1 MRARIGLNTGLA
13 TVGNMGAKHQVG
25 YTVIGD
31 EVNLASRLEGVN
43 KEFGTEIIVSEATRI
58 PAGDRIDVRE
68 LALIKV
74 KGKKV
79 PVKIFELIGLKGEAP
94 PERLERARQFEAAFA
109 EFRARRFNKAWELF
123 LSLSQKGDRPSEVYV
138 SLCERYMSEP
148 PPPDWDGSYQMEHK

>member
-1 MRARIGLNTGLA
+1 
-13 TVGNMGAKHQVG
+13 MGAKHQVN
-25 YTVIGD
+25 YTLIGD

-79 PVKIFELIGLKGEAP
+79 PVRIFELIGLKGEAP
-94 PERLERARQFEAAFA
+94 ADRMERAKVFEEAFS
-109 EFRARRFNKAWELF
+109 EFRARRFEKAWGMF

-138 SLCERYMSEP
+138 SLCERYRSDP
-148 PPPDWDGSYQMEHK
+148 PPADWDGSYQMEHK